1 MSNFRDN
8 IFWRRCRGR
17 TKERISSPGKN
28 DKDWIQLLTVDRSR
42 VFVGLHIYS
51 PGDSIGF
58 KMQDSVT
65 ERVTSY
71 TKTTG
76 VEVDHVFLQD
86 FREWMSMSSVDE
98 LNKELSSFLDSDNIS
113 SEEDKIDFLKKILK
127 AFELEYESWLLEKT
141 SQDDSITAVVPSIF
155 RCVIWNEELNL
166 HILESRKWFLND
178 CEEDGF
184 MEIVR
189 SEFIQRKLAYLQEEI
204 GISDQNTVLNY
215 YDPVAAY
222 LEVFINSIHLVLF
235 SCKCGLQI
243 HDKMAANSS
252 IFILQKHVS
261 RFQLLIQFLTWF
273 HWKSSYT

>member
-1 MSNFRDN
+1 M
-8 IFWRRCRGR
+8 
-17 TKERISSPGKN
+17 
-28 DKDWIQLLTVDRSR
+28 DRSR
-42 VFVGLHIYS
+42 VLVGLQIYS

-76 VEVDHVFLQD
+76 VEVDHFFLQD

-166 HILESRKWFLND
+166 HILESRKWFSND

-204 GISDQNTVLNY
+204 GISDQNTILNY

-235 SCKCGLQI
+235 SCKCGFQI

-261 RFQLLIQFLTWF
+261 GFQLLIQFLTWF

>member
-1 MSNFRDN
+1 M
-8 IFWRRCRGR
+8 
-17 TKERISSPGKN
+17 
-28 DKDWIQLLTVDRSR
+28 DRSR
-42 VFVGLHIYS
+42 VFVGLQIYS

-127 AFELEYESWLLEKT
+127 AFESEYENWLLEKT
-141 SQDDSITAVVPSIF
+141 SQDDSITVVVPSIF

-166 HILESRKWFLND
+166 HILESRKWFSND

-204 GISDQNTVLNY
+204 GISDQNMVLNY
-215 YDPVAAY
+215 FYDPVADY
-222 LEVFINSIHLVLF
+222 IKEFIESRF
-235 SCKCGLQI
+235 QYRFY
-243 HDKMAANSS
+243 DKSENQNCRQMMIVVP
-252 IFILQKHVS
+252 IFILLIHRS
-261 RFQLLIQFLTWF
+261 RLSLSIQILVWL
-273 HWKSSYT
+273 HWKHDFT